1 MREHEI
7 RVHPP
12 GQPTPRE
19 EQLAWKIAAMAA
31 EDVPAEPA
39 VVEAVVNRLIDNAGV
54 AVAALARH
62 PVASA
67 RAQAVAHPRPG
78 GATVI
83 GLPNETTVHC
93 EWAAWANGAAVR
105 ELDFHDSFFALE
117 SAHPGDTIPPL
128 LAVAQQ
134 CGRSGRDLIRAV
146 ATAYEVQ
153 VDLAKGI
160 ALNTHRIDHIGHLGP
175 AQAAG
180 IGALLALPVEVIYQA
195 VQHAAHVSFS
205 TRQARKGIISSWK
218 AHAPG
223 HVGKLAIE
231 AVDRAMRGET
241 SPSPLYEGDYG
252 PIASMLGGAEAVYTV
267 PLPEPGAPKRAI
279 LETFTKEHS
288 AGYHGQAAIDL
299 AIRMH
304 ERIDD
309 IEAIESI
316 VLHTKRLSHVVMGA
330 GANDPEKWSP
340 EASRETLDH
349 SLMFIF
355 TVALQD
361 GAWHH
366 ERSYAPERVRRP
378 DTVRLWRKVTTVED
392 EAWNRRY
399 DDRPPLERDHGC
411 RAVVTFGDGRVLTD
425 EIAVA
430 NAHPRGAHPFK
441 HADYAG
447 KYTALADGI
456 VDPAESERFL
466 ALVRHLPDLGPAEIR
481 QLNVCAGRPLIESAS
496 HSCGIFRGERH
507 EQ

>member
-7 RVHPP
+7 RV
-12 GQPTPRE
+12 QPAGRPMPRE
-19 EQLAWKIAAMAA
+19 DQLAWKIAAVAA
-31 EDVPAEPA
+31 DDVPVEPA
-39 VVEAVVNRLIDNAGV
+39 VAGAVIDRLIDNMGV
-54 AVAALARH
+54 AVAALARP
-62 PVASA
+62 PVVSA
-67 RAQAVAHPRPG
+67 RAQALAHPRPG

-83 GLPNETTVHC
+83 GLPNDVTVHC

-105 ELDFHDSFFALE
+105 ELDFHDNFFALE

-134 CGRSGRDLIRAV
+134 CGRSGRDLVRAV

-153 VDLAKGI
+153 VNLAKGI
-160 ALNTHRIDHIGHLGP
+160 ALNRHRIDHVGHLGP

-180 IGALLALPVEVIYQA
+180 IGALLGLPVDVIYQA
-195 VQHAAHVSFS
+195 VQHAAHVSFA

-241 SPSPLYEGDYG
+241 SPSPIYEGDYG
-252 PIASMLGGAEAVYTV
+252 VIAAMLGGADAVYRV
-267 PLPEPGAPKRAI
+267 PLPAPGEPKRAI

-288 AGYHGQAAIDL
+288 AGYHGQAVIDL
-299 AIRMH
+299 AIRMR
-304 ERIDD
+304 ERVGDVEGIR
-309 IEAIESI
+309 SI

-355 TVALQD
+355 AVALQD

-366 ERSYAPERVRRP
+366 ERSYAPERVRRA
-378 DTVRLWRKVTTVED
+378 DTVRLWRKITTVED

-399 DDRPPLERDHGC
+399 DGRPPLERDHGC
-411 RAVVTFGDGRVLTD
+411 GAVITFADGRKLSE

-430 NAHPRGAHPFK
+430 NAHPRGVRPFAHG
-441 HADYAG
+441 DYVR
-447 KYTALADGI
+447 KYATLTAGI
-456 VDPAESERFL
+456 VEPAESERFL
-466 ALVRHLPDLGPAEIR
+466 ALVRRLPDLRSAEIR
-481 QLNVCAGRPLIESAS
+481 QLNIRADAKRLGDSAS
-496 HSCGIFRGERH
+496 HARAIF
-507 EQ
+507 

>member
-1 MREHEI
+1 MIDHDV
-7 RVHPP
+7 RVHRP
-12 GQPTPRE
+12 GQPTPRAD
-19 EQLAWKIAAMAA
+19 QLAWKIAAVAA
-31 EDVPAEPA
+31 DDAPVEPA
-39 VVEAVVNRLIDNAGV
+39 VVDAVIDRLIDNAGV
-54 AVAALARH
+54 AVAALAR
-62 PVASA
+62 PPAASA

-83 GLPNETTVHC
+83 GLPNDVTVHC

-160 ALNTHRIDHIGHLGP
+160 ALNTHRIDHVGHLGP

-180 IGALLALPVEVIYQA
+180 IGALLRLPVDVVYQA
-195 VQHAAHVSFS
+195 VQHAAHVSFA

-252 PIASMLGGAEAVYTV
+252 VIASMLGGIKAAYRV
-267 PLPEPGAPKRAI
+267 PLPEAGEPKRAI
-279 LETFTKEHS
+279 LETVPKEHS

-299 AIRMH
+299 AIRMR

-309 IEAIESI
+309 VEDIESI
-316 VLHTKRLSHVVMGA
+316 VLHTKRLSHVVMGGGA
-330 GANDPEKWSP
+330 GDPEKWSP

-355 TVALQD
+355 AVALQD

-366 ERSYAPERVRRP
+366 ERSYAPARVRRP
-378 DTVRLWRKVTTVED
+378 DTVRLWRKITTVED
-392 EAWNRRY
+392 DAWNRRF
-399 DDRPPLERDHGC
+399 DGRPSLERDHGC
-411 RAVVTFGDGRVLTD
+411 RAVVTFNDGRTLTD

-430 NAHPRGAHPFK
+430 NAHPRGAHPFA
-441 HADYAG
+441 HRDYVR
-447 KYTALADGI
+447 KYGALTDGL

-466 ALVRHLPDLGPAEIR
+466 ALVRRLPELGPADIG
-481 QLNVCAGRPLIESAS
+481 QLNIRAAATHLDADAMHAP
-496 HSCGIFRGERH
+496 GIF
-507 EQ
+507 